1 MFHLFEKYLEDKT
14 EGRSEAKTERQCSD
28 HVYFTT
34 NDGTFCHRCSMQL
47 IDPMPVQEHLQ
58 EKPAVGIRKD
68 IESLNLTPE
77 IIDLTNAFFIKSC
90 KNRIHR
96 GKLRKAIICACLFHV
111 YILKKIPQNFDTLM
125 KLFGINNSYANRGFN
140 KVKLNV
146 PELQYLEESPVH
158 IAKVILKVVG
168 IDDLQCLECLAF
180 IERPDIQLFVKEK
193 IVRRMYTNVAAFV
206 FIYLKPKYP
215 NLELSEYCAT
225 LKLSTDVVDRVIH
238 AIRAEIANL

>member
-1 MFHLFEKYLEDKT
+1 MFHLFEKYLEDKHLEDDDT
-14 EGRSEAKTERQCSD
+14 SPFRFCE
-28 HVYFTT
+28 HLYFTT
-34 NDGTFCHRCSMQL
+34 NDGTFCNRCSMQL
-47 IDPMPVQEHLQ
+47 IDPMPVQEYLQ

-77 IIDLTNAFFIKSC
+77 IIDLTNTFFIKSC

-125 KLFGINNSYANRGFN
+125 NLFGINNSYANKGFN

-168 IDDLQCLECLAF
+168 IEDVQFTECLEF
-180 IERPDIQLFVKEK
+180 IQRPDILLFIKEK

-206 FIYLKPKYP
+206 FIYLKQKYP
-215 NLELSEYCAT
+215 NLELINFCGT
-225 LKLSTDVVDRVIH
+225 IKLSADVVDRIIH
-238 AIRAEIANL
+238 TIKAEVNI